1 MGRGSQFTVSA
12 IVEHFHLAFFHALFD
27 NRCSAV
33 GDATGRPSDEQ
44 GNMTSRD
51 LVQRNL
57 TEFFRDLLRNA
68 MRTQAVCSSEE
79 TEFYLVKLLETFA
92 HAEREWFERPLALE
106 YLESFHSPP
115 PHRYGKLKRVGDT
128 ALFVSGL
135 FMESLHRKV
144 VSSDY
149 YMQLGYTA
157 YRHLSA
163 LPAGV
168 GAVRGDLFAELAE
181 RFADFVRVLAEIS
194 FDALFR
200 GDVHTLRVYTRW
212 MYTRSER
219 DARWL
224 LRHGIVP
231 DLPESRRHH

>member
-1 MGRGSQFTVSA
+1 
-12 IVEHFHLAFFHALFD
+12 
-27 NRCSAV
+27 
-33 GDATGRPSDEQ
+33 
-44 GNMTSRD
+44 MTSGA
-51 LVQRNL
+51 LAPSNL
-57 TEFFRDLLRNA
+57 TEFFRERLQNA
-68 MRTQAVCSSEE
+68 MRTQAVRSSEE

-92 HAEREWFERPLALE
+92 HTERGWFERPLALE
-106 YLESFHSPP
+106 YLESFHSRP

-135 FMESLHRKV
+135 FMESLHRKI

-149 YMQLGYTA
+149 YVQLGRTA
-157 YRHLSA
+157 YKHLSA
-163 LPAGV
+163 LPTGA

-181 RFADFVRVLAEIS
+181 RFADFVRVFAEIS
-194 FDALFR
+194 FADLFR

-224 LRHGIVP
+224 VRHGIIP
-231 DLPESRRHH
+231 CLPQSRGGH